1 MIANLKQ
8 LALRTPY
15 SVVPLVVA
23 WLENHAIE
31 AISYT
36 ECEDAPPSSEVD
48 ENGFPI
54 AAEFLIT
61 GYTRHSIDEI
71 AMGVELSL
79 LTRVWGVPP
88 LNLIIT
94 GVAEEDWA
102 HKAAASF
109 KPLSAGV
116 FFVHANKEPVPAG
129 QIGIHIRA
137 ATAFGS
143 GEHATT
149 QGCLRGISLSQGQNL
164 RRCLDM
170 GCGSGILAIAMKK
183 CFPGA
188 EVIAVDND
196 PESVRVTRENAQLNG
211 VALEVIESEGFAN
224 ARINTKGPYAMIT
237 ANILA
242 KPLCLMARDME
253 RVTQSG
259 SVVILAG
266 LLENQAPQVLE
277 SYSARFTLEERVINE
292 GWAILVLRRQ

>member
-8 LALRTPY
+8 MALRAPY
-15 SVVPLVVA
+15 NLVPLVVE
-23 WLENHAIE
+23 WLEIHAIE
-31 AISYT
+31 AISYA
-36 ECEDAPPSSEVD
+36 ECDDAGPSGEVD

-61 GYTRHSIDEI
+61 GYTRQSINEA
-71 AMGVELSL
+71 AMELELSI
-79 LTRVWGVPP
+79 LTSVWCAQP
-88 LNLIIT
+88 LKLAIT
-94 GVAEEDWA
+94 DVEEEDWA
-102 HKAAASF
+102 QKTAASF

-116 FFVHANKEPVPAG
+116 FFVHANNEPVPED

-149 QGCLRGISLSQGQNL
+149 QGCLRGISLSQGKNL
-164 RRCLDM
+164 VRCLDM

-183 CFPGA
+183 LFPDA

-196 PESVRVTRENAQLNG
+196 PESVRVTRENAQLNS
-211 VALEVIESEGFAN
+211 VELEVMESEGFADG
-224 ARINTKGPYAMIT
+224 RISAKGPYAMVT

-242 KPLCLMARDME
+242 KPLCLMAQDIQ

-266 LLENQAPQVLE
+266 LLESQAPEVLE
-277 SYSARFTLEERVINE
+277 SYSAGFTLEERFIKE
-292 GWAILVLRRQ
+292 GWAILILRRQ